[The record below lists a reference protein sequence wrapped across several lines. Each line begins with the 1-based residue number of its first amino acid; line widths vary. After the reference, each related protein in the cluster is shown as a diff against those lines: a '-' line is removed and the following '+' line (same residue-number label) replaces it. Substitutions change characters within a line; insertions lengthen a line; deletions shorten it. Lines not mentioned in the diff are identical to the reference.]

1 MRPGS
6 RLRLLS
12 RQSREAEVSGLDR
25 LDLPIA
31 LARSRWS
38 RWWEALRPKLW
49 AIAVVIALW
58 QLVVFLKLVPEQALA
73 APLAVAQ
80 RLGSDLTSGGNLPMA
95 IAITI
100 RRASLGLAMAI
111 IAGVGLGLA
120 IARFERVR
128 TGVTPIVSGLEA
140 MPSIAW
146 FPLAI
151 LVFGPNDTAIL
162 SVVVLG
168 AAPAIA
174 AGLIAGVDDIP
185 RVIRR
190 AGRILGARGGAFY
203 RYVVVPGA
211 LPAFVTGLKRGWA
224 ETWRTLIAGELLVT
238 IVGQPSVGAR
248 LAASGD
254 GRDASGT
261 MAMLVVILVI
271 GLVVEFG
278 IFGTLE
284 NAVRRRSGLL

>member
-1 MRPGS
+1 MRPGN
-6 RLRLLS
+6 RLRLLN
-12 RQSREAEVSGLDR
+12 RQSREAEVTGLDR
-25 LDLPIA
+25 LDLPIE

-38 RWWEALRPKLW
+38 RWWEAIRPTLW

-58 QLVVFLKLVPEQALA
+58 QLVVFLKLVPAQALA
-73 APLAVAQ
+73 APLGVAQ
-80 RLGSDLTSGGNLPMA
+80 RLGSDLTGGGELPMA

-120 IARFERVR
+120 VARFKRFR
-128 TGVTPIVSGLEA
+128 TGVGPIISGLEA

-151 LVFGPNDTAIL
+151 LVFGPNETAIL

-168 AAPAIA
+168 AAPVIA
-174 AGLIAGVDDIP
+174 AGLISGVDDIP

-203 RYVVVPGA
+203 RHVVIPAA
-211 LPAFVTGLKRGWA
+211 LPSFVTGLKRGWA

-238 IVGQPSVGAR
+238 IVGQPSLGGS
-248 LAASGD
+248 LAASGG
-254 GRDASGT
+254 GRDASGVI
-261 MAMLVVILVI
+261 AILVAILVI

-284 NAVRRRSGLL
+284 TAVRRRSGLL